1 MGTTHTQRKKAWSLA
16 LSPLFWFLRAARPS
30 TVRAADAR
38 SAGSLLSCIDTK
50 YMMFSL
56 LLHIFLCSTS
66 CAGLLIGVLLA
77 QFIVDLAMSE
87 GLVGLCMC
95 TGTYHAK
102 DGKNSGGPLLQDNQT
117 TTGAN
122 ARLLC
127 VVWSRCARC
136 QHQQHQNDN
145 QHQNRLP
152 LQQNVASPHTKHTT
166 RKSKSNH
173 FFSTNKNKPL
183 PESNL

>member
-1 MGTTHTQRKKAWSLA
+1 MGTHTQRKKAWSLA

-77 QFIVDLAMSE
+77 
-87 GLVGLCMC
+87 
-95 TGTYHAK
+95 H
-102 DGKNSGGPLLQDNQT
+102 
-117 TTGAN
+117 
-122 ARLLC
+122 R
-127 VVWSRCARC
+127 SRHERGFGWFMYVYRYIPRQRREEQWWA
-136 QHQQHQNDN
+136 
-145 QHQNRLP
+145 
-152 LQQNVASPHTKHTT
+152 AAA
-166 RKSKSNH
+166 
-173 FFSTNKNKPL
+173 
-183 PESNL
+183 